1 MSNGDQFCIE
11 PEAPSGGGGGAPSA
25 HADSH
30 KAGGSDP
37 LLASPGAIGGGT
49 ANTIRGTTITATTG
63 FIGDGS
69 QLTNLPGGGGGD
81 TVTTLAD
88 GDTITSGGRYYLPPG
103 AACTVDIADG
113 VAVSLRVGGSGVI
126 LPNTAGPWR
135 VLGGGDAGS
144 SLFVAAPALLE
155 CWRVGNRMMYIEI
168 PS

>member
-1 MSNGDQFCIE
+1 MAGDVFNVE
-11 PEAPSGGGGGAPSA
+11 PPRASAGGAPSA
-25 HADSH
+25 HAASH
-30 KAGGSDP
+30 KAGGSDA
-37 LLASPGAIGGGT
+37 LLAAPGPIGGGT
-49 ANTIRGTTITATTG
+49 PNTIDATTVTATE

-69 QLTNLPGGGGGD
+69 QLTNLPAAGGGD

-88 GDTITSGGRYYLPPG
+88 GATITSGGRYYLPPG

-155 CWRVGNRMMYIEI
+155 CWRVSNRMMYVEI

>member
-11 PEAPSGGGGGAPSA
+11 PTAPSGGGGAPSA

-49 ANTIRGTTITATTG
+49 ANTIRGTTITATLG

-81 TVTTLAD
+81 SVTTLAD
-88 GDTITSGGRYYLPPG
+88 GATITTGGRYYLPPG
-103 AACTVDIADG
+103 AACTLDIADG
-113 VAVSLRVGGSGVI
+113 VFVWLAVGGSGI
-126 LPNTAGPWR
+126 LLPNTAGPWR
-135 VLGGGDAGS
+135 VLGGGDAGT
-144 SLFVAAPALLE
+144 SLFVASPALIQA
-155 CWRVGNRMMYIEI
+155 WRVSNRMMHVAF
-168 PS
+168 